1 LTGITVSVVVPAWNE
16 ARRLP
21 GLLDAL
27 ARCSPAPREV
37 IVVDGGSSDGTARIG
52 GERARL
58 LRSERGRA
66 RQQNA
71 GAGIATGSVL
81 WFLHADSTPP
91 PDAIAQIGTALD
103 RGAPGGCFRIAF
115 PRAELEG
122 RPLLR
127 VIALGINARSR
138 VTRTG
143 TGDQGIY
150 LRREHFDGIGGFPDW
165 PLFEDVALAS
175 RLKRFG
181 RPFISPGPLETSA
194 RRWIVHGI
202 VRTMLRMWALR
213 AGYLLGVSPARLARH
228 WGPIGAA

>member
-1 LTGITVSVVVPAWNE
+1 LPGITVSVVVPAWNE

-143 TGDQGIY
+143 TGDQGI
-150 LRREHFDGIGGFPDW
+150 
-165 PLFEDVALAS
+165 
-175 RLKRFG
+175 
-181 RPFISPGPLETSA
+181 
-194 RRWIVHGI
+194 
-202 VRTMLRMWALR
+202 
-213 AGYLLGVSPARLARH
+213 
-228 WGPIGAA
+228 